1 MATYKFEQ
9 FKVEIIDPTV
19 TIHGKVGTE
28 VHNGVEQSVTY
39 ADVLLTTK
47 TAKFAVQLLSDV
59 TPKNWDIES
68 LEAWVA
74 AELEKFKISE

>member
-47 TAKFAVQLLSDV
+47 TAKLLKAVGC
-59 TPKNWDIES
+59 N
-68 LEAWVA
+68 
-74 AELEKFKISE
+74 